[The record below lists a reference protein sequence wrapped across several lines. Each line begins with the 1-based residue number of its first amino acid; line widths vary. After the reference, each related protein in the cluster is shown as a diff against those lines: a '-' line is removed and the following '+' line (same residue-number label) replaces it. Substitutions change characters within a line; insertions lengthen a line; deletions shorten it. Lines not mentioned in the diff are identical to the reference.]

1 MAFKVH
7 NPFFDR
13 RDDELQIDA
22 TLFKDVMVEQSAPIL
37 PAEWYPQSGV
47 QLTWPHKDTDW
58 APMLKEV
65 QACFKAVARE
75 IAKRE
80 LLLIVTPEPDA
91 VRAQIEDEVNMEHVR
106 FFKCDTNDTWAR
118 DHGAITLTDSVKPH
132 LLDFCFNGWGDKFPA
147 ALDNAINKRLFD
159 SGVFNGAY
167 ENHLDFVLEGGSIE
181 SDGRGT
187 VFTTAQCLLA
197 PHRNQPLHRSE
208 IDEQLCQRLGA
219 RRVVWL
225 DHGNLIGDDTDGHID
240 TIVRCAPDDTLI
252 YIRCNDEK
260 DAHYEDFLRL
270 EQQLETLRT
279 TDGLPYRLLPLPFP
293 DAICEDGERL
303 PATYANFL
311 IVNGAVICP
320 TYAQPEN
327 DRAALETLQLAFPT
341 HEIIGI
347 DARTIIR
354 QHGSIHCL
362 TMQFPEGAIHTNP

>member
-1 MAFKVH
+1 MNNKKSK
-7 NPFFDR
+7 R
-13 RDDELQIDA
+13 R
-22 TLFKDVMVEQSAPIL
+22 L
-37 PAEWYPQSGV
+37 PAEWERQGGV
-47 QLTWPHKDTDW
+47 QLTWPHAESDW
-58 APMLKEV
+58 TPYLDDITRTFIQLA
-65 QACFKAVARE
+65 KAIARFE
-75 IAKRE
+75 PV
-80 LLLIVTPEPDA
+80 LIVVPDDEHIRSLQTQLPERNIIFVP
-91 VRAQIEDEVNMEHVR
+91 
-106 FFKCDTNDTWAR
+106 CPSNDTWAR
-118 DHGAITLTDSVKPH
+118 DHAFITVEECDGTHSENTFR

-147 ALDNAINKRLFD
+147 TLDNAINKRLFD

-197 PHRNQPLHRSE
+197 PHRNQPLHRNE

-252 YIRCNDEK
+252 YIKCNDEK

-341 HEIIGI
+341 HEIVGI